1 MFGYGVCG
9 IYRRVAKYMVRKIAA
24 AVISVSLKMII
35 AVLVAVI
42 LGRVS
47 QEAYA
52 FGMQVFH
59 PVSISQQP
67 GKDMIVI
74 VEESDSELDVG
85 KRLESNGLISNA
97 YVFFIQAKLYK
108 AKMYAGTYT
117 LNTAMT
123 SEEMLRIIARKPE
136 KSED

>member
-1 MFGYGVCG
+1 
-9 IYRRVAKYMVRKIAA
+9 
-24 AVISVSLKMII
+24 
-35 AVLVAVI
+35 
-42 LGRVS
+42 
-47 QEAYA
+47 
-52 FGMQVFH
+52 
-59 PVSISQQP
+59 
-67 GKDMIVI
+67 MIVI

-85 KRLESNGLISNA
+85 KRLESKGLISNA